1 MHKMTSRRVISI
13 RAESWPLRQQ
23 FTIARGSK
31 IAADIICV
39 EMAENGQIGRGEA
52 VPYGRYGESIETVS
66 AAIEGLRPALE
77 NGLTREQLA
86 EALLPGAARCALDCA
101 LWDLQAKLENR
112 PVWQIAGL
120 SAPQIAQ
127 TAYTISLNGAD
138 KMAAQ
143 AAAARDF
150 SLLKIKLGGADGLLA
165 DIARLHEICQARPD
179 AQFIVDANEGWK
191 IQDLARYQ
199 EPLSRFGVVFFEQP
213 VTRQEEPGLSDI
225 ALPFCADESV
235 HDSSDIEQLN
245 AAYQWVN
252 IKLDKAGGLTEALAM
267 QNAARAKG
275 LKIMV
280 GCMVAT
286 SLAMAPAFL
295 LAQKADLIDLDGP
308 LWLQQD
314 RPHGHVFRG
323 AAMHPPATELW
334 G

>member
-1 MHKMTSRRVISI
+1 MTSRRVISI

-235 HDSSDIEQLN
+235 HDSSDIAPLS

-267 QNAARAKG
+267 QNAARSKG
-275 LKIMV
+275 LKSWSAV
-280 GCMVAT
+280 W
-286 SLAMAPAFL
+286 SP
-295 LAQKADLIDLDGP
+295 P
-308 LWLQQD
+308 LWLW
-314 RPHGHVFRG
+314 
-323 AAMHPPATELW
+323 HPPFYWRKKLI
-334 G
+334 

>member
-1 MHKMTSRRVISI
+1 MTSRRVISI

-120 SAPQIAQ
+120 SVPQIAQ

-199 EPLSRFGVVFFEQP
+199 EPLSRFGVVCFEQP
-213 VTRQEEPGLSDI
+213 GTGQEEPGLSDI

-295 LAQKADLIDLDGP
+295 LTQKADLIDLDGP

>member
-1 MHKMTSRRVISI
+1 
-13 RAESWPLRQQ
+13 
-23 FTIARGSK
+23 
-31 IAADIICV
+31 
-39 EMAENGQIGRGEA
+39 
-52 VPYGRYGESIETVS
+52 
-66 AAIEGLRPALE
+66 
-77 NGLTREQLA
+77 
-86 EALLPGAARCALDCA
+86 
-101 LWDLQAKLENR
+101 
-112 PVWQIAGL
+112 
-120 SAPQIAQ
+120 
-127 TAYTISLNGAD
+127 
-138 KMAAQ
+138 
-143 AAAARDF
+143 
-150 SLLKIKLGGADGLLA
+150 LLKIKLGGADGLLA

-191 IQDLARYQ
+191 IHDLARYQ
-199 EPLSRFGVVFFEQP
+199 EPLARFGVVFFEQP
-213 VTRQEEPGLSDI
+213 VTRQEEHGLSDI

>member
-1 MHKMTSRRVISI
+1 MTSRRVISI

-323 AAMHPPATELW
+323 AAMHTPATELW